1 MKLRTSYPLLAPTF
15 SMDGASLSSSSL
27 GESASSQRDDG
38 QFEKRLME
46 WFVQR
51 EMQSRFQ

>member
-1 MKLRTSYPLLAPTF
+1 ME
-15 SMDGASLSSSSL
+15 GASLSSSSL

-38 QFEKRLME
+38 QFEKRLIE
-46 WFVQR
+46 WFVQL